1 MPFIQRRFNQI
12 AAEVKVWMNNHIVL
26 FCLDVITYSF
36 PNPNAGLGNIF
47 MIDNTAAT
55 FA

>member
-1 MPFIQRRFNQI
+1 MPFIQRRFNQTVV
-12 AAEVKVWMNNHIVL
+12 EVKVWINNHIVL

-36 PNPNAGLGNIF
+36 PNPKAGLGNIF
-47 MIDNTAAT
+47 KIDNAAAN